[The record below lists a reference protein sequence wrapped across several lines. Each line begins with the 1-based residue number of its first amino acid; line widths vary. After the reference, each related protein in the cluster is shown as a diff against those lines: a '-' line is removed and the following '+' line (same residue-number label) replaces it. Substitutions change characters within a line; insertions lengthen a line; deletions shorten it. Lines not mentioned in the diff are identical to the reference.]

1 MTEPRPDAPPQG
13 SPAEPRQRW
22 RITFARPADPA
33 QTTHRDFAAAWLDG
47 LATAGL
53 PLTGGGRGRQ
63 PLSFGAA
70 LPVGM
75 AADRELADVLLT
87 DRRRIDEVRAAV
99 ESAAPPGVT
108 ILDLHDVWLGE
119 PPIAAA
125 VGGADYLV
133 TLDPGVE
140 VEDVAAGA
148 QRLLGAPAITWR
160 RPRGGGTQTVD
171 LRPLILGIDV
181 VGGTPT
187 RVRMRCRI
195 HPERG
200 SGRPDEI
207 VAALSEALGRP
218 LAIAEVV
225 RERVLL
231 GTEVED
237 EPDATAGSGG
247 RPAN

>member
-1 MTEPRPDAPPQG
+1 MTESRPEAPPQG
-13 SPAEPRQRW
+13 STAEPRQRW

-33 QTTHRDFAAAWLDG
+33 QTTQRDFAAAWLDG
-47 LATAGL
+47 LARAGL

-70 LPVGM
+70 LPVGI
-75 AADRELADVLLT
+75 AAEREVADILLT
-87 DRRRIDEVRAAV
+87 DRRRIDQVRTAV

-108 ILDLHDVWLGE
+108 ILELHDVWLGE

-133 TLDPGVE
+133 TLDSGGE
-140 VEDVAAGA
+140 VEELPAAA
-148 QRLLGAPAITWR
+148 QRLLAAPAITWR

-181 VGGTPT
+181 VGDTPT

-207 VAALSEALGRP
+207 VAALSEVLGRP
-218 LAIAEVV
+218 LAIAWVV

-231 GTEVED
+231 ATEVEA
-237 EPDATAGSGG
+237 EPDSTAGPGG
-247 RPAN
+247 RPSG